1 MSAST
6 ISGARKASGRNR
18 LTSPPSMPSAWAISR
33 IEANRSG
40 RQLIEPAVGA
50 RDQGDQL
57 VIRRFGTFGAQ
68 DQANFDTTPPQLE
81 RHFNCRRLPGFNCV
95 NHAGSGGPIQ

>member
-1 MSAST
+1 M
-6 ISGARKASGRNR
+6 
-18 LTSPPSMPSAWAISR
+18 
-33 IEANRSG
+33 
-40 RQLIEPAVGA
+40 GA